1 MYKIYK
7 KQIKIN
13 QFLKG
18 GSKLKSIETNT
29 YINNNFFPLI
39 NLIDDIDFNLVKPFF
54 GVPIVFDNF
63 DFKMLNAIIKTLNM
77 FKYYKNVINLLKSEE
92 LFIKN
97 LKKEIY
103 NERDNNS
110 KNELQNNL
118 EKIIEE
124 KKKNFDNIEKKG
136 NIFEKNLLRFEKNI
150 KESKK
155 KLLQI
160 TIGNFKELGLFDHY
174 ENKFINFH
182 TFVDNIISKENLS
195 KITYDQKNP
204 VSIFLILLL
213 FKKNISFTTSKDE
226 EGGKEFN
233 TSQKSKEE
241 KNKDD
246 DQEESNVLQEINRI
260 NKREKSKKQDILGE
274 NVKKKVKEIEKKEEI
289 NPTTIDVGKGKI
301 PFNDGISIPTES
313 DKEIDV
319 NKIIYDAEELKKKN
333 ESYNSIDKKKTN
345 DTSYQLNRHPE
356 YNWRKPWNYYVNP
369 NGSKPVPE
377 QFNDYINFKKIYPQT
392 NLVYGPKIFGGY
404 KPIIEDDYNNDLLEY
419 YKKDIF
425 YTLEEYYE
433 DFKIIYDEYKDD
445 IDFNKIYFR
454 QTFNNP
460 QYFSVNKRFLSMQGG
475 NYDQLQYNLDGGS
488 LNTIVRI
495 PNLSSYFKSQLK
507 FIENKL
513 RANNKTLSENS
524 RRDINQ
530 IIDSLDKHENN
541 LKNNFELLKSA
552 YLINEGT
559 VNLKQHKSQI
569 IEAKKSLSKHKR
581 YAGTFGDLI
590 NTLEKIANNYKN
602 KGKKPLDKFFQ
613 K

>member
-1 MYKIYK
+1 M
-7 KQIKIN
+7 
-13 QFLKG
+13 
-18 GSKLKSIETNT
+18 KS
-29 YINNNFFPLI
+29 
-39 NLIDDIDFNLVKPFF
+39 
-54 GVPIVFDNF
+54 
-63 DFKMLNAIIKTLNM
+63 
-77 FKYYKNVINLLKSEE
+77 
-92 LFIKN
+92 
-97 LKKEIY
+97 
-103 NERDNNS
+103 
-110 KNELQNNL
+110 
-118 EKIIEE
+118 
-124 KKKNFDNIEKKG
+124 
-136 NIFEKNLLRFEKNI
+136 
-150 KESKK
+150 
-155 KLLQI
+155 
-160 TIGNFKELGLFDHY
+160 
-174 ENKFINFH
+174 
-182 TFVDNIISKENLS
+182 FVDNIISKENLS

-213 FKKNISFTTSKDE
+213 FKKNIPFLKSQEE
-226 EGGKEFN
+226 EGGKERID
-233 TSQKSKEE
+233 EE
-241 KNKDD
+241 KKYKDD
-246 DQEESNVLQEINRI
+246 DQESKKEGVNEEKGRG
-260 NKREKSKKQDILGE
+260 KSKKKKILGE
-274 NVKKKVKEIEKKEEI
+274 NVKKEVEKIENKEKI
-289 NPTTIDVGKGKI
+289 NTTIIDVDKDKI
-301 PFNDGISIPTES
+301 PFNKGISIPTES

-319 NKIIYDAEELKKKN
+319 NKIIYDAEKLLSDTKN
-333 ESYNSIDKKKTN
+333 NINKANVNNQLINLTNYDPNKISYQYPIINKGYQPIFNNNQKGYTIYNSD
-345 DTSYQLNRHPE
+345 
-356 YNWRKPWNYYVNP
+356 NYYQQYANY
-369 NGSKPVPE
+369 N
-377 QFNDYINFKKIYPQT
+377 QFKKLNPDINITPT
-392 NLVYGPKIFGGY
+392 FIKGGGY

-419 YKKDIF
+419 YKKNFF

-445 IDFNKIYFR
+445 IDCNKIYFR
-454 QTFNNP
+454 QTFKKS

-559 VNLKQHKSQI
+559 VNLKQHESQI

-613 K
+613 KQ

>member
-1 MYKIYK
+1 MYKIYNN
-7 KQIKIN
+7 QIKIN

-18 GSKLKSIETNT
+18 GSKLKSIETNA
-29 YINNNFFPLI
+29 YINSDFFYLI

-77 FKYYKNVINLLKSEE
+77 FNSYKNFIDHLKSKE
-92 LFIKN
+92 LIIKN
-97 LKKEIY
+97 LKEEIY
-103 NERDNNS
+103 NKRDDDT
-110 KNELQNNL
+110 KKKELQNKL
-118 EKIIEE
+118 EDE
-124 KKKNFDNIEKKG
+124 KKFFEYIEKNG
-136 NIFEKNLLRFEKNI
+136 NIFQKNLLRFEKNI

-174 ENKFINFH
+174 ENKFINFN

-213 FKKNISFTTSKDE
+213 FKKNISFPESQDE
-226 EGGKEFN
+226 SN
-233 TSQKSKEE
+233 TSQEEGEGKEE
-241 KNKDD
+241 RKKDD
-246 DQEESNVLQEINRI
+246 KKKESEDKRNADQKESGVSQKINRI
-260 NKREKSKKQDILGE
+260 NIKEK
-274 NVKKKVKEIEKKEEI
+274 I
-289 NPTTIDVGKGKI
+289 NPTRIDVSKGNKI
-301 PFNDGISIPTES
+301 KFNDGINNPRAKNDTEIKFIS
-313 DKEIDV
+313 DAKNNINKANV
-319 NKIIYDAEELKKKN
+319 NKQLINLPNYDLNKF
-333 ESYNSIDKKKTN
+333 SYNYSIKMDG
-345 DTSYQLNRHPE
+345 YQPPFIKNQKE
-356 YNWRKPWNYYVNP
+356 YTIYNPNNYYLKMANFNQFRELNP
-369 NGSKPVPE
+369 NIKTKPIIQGSLLSE
-377 QFNDYINFKKIYPQT
+377 QK
-392 NLVYGPKIFGGY
+392 GGGY

-419 YKKDIF
+419 NKKNFF

-433 DFKIIYDEYKDD
+433 DFKKIYDEYKDD
-445 IDFNKIYFR
+445 IDCNKIYFR
-454 QTFNNP
+454 QTFKKS

-613 K
+613 KQ

>member
-1 MYKIYK
+1 MYKIYNN
-7 KQIKIN
+7 QIKIN

-18 GSKLKSIETNT
+18 GSKLKSIETNA
-29 YINNNFFPLI
+29 YINNNFFSLI

-54 GVPIVFDNF
+54 DVPIVFDNF

-77 FKYYKNVINLLKSEE
+77 FKFYKNFIDDLKSKE

-97 LKKEIY
+97 LKKKIY
-103 NERDNNS
+103 NERDNDT
-110 KNELQNNL
+110 KKKLQNNL
-118 EKIIEE
+118 EEILED
-124 KKKNFDNIEKKG
+124 KNFFFEYIEKNG
-136 NIFEKNLLRFEKNI
+136 NIFQKNLLRFERNI

-174 ENKFINFH
+174 ENKFINFD

-213 FKKNISFTTSKDE
+213 FKKNIPFSESQDE
-226 EGGKEFN
+226 SN
-233 TSQKSKEE
+233 TSQEEEGEGKEE
-241 KNKDD
+241 REIDDKKKERKKDA
-246 DQEESNVLQEINRI
+246 DQKESDVSQEINKI
-260 NKREKSKKQDILGE
+260 NEK
-274 NVKKKVKEIEKKEEI
+274 EKI
-289 NPTTIDVGKGKI
+289 NPTIIDVRKGNKI
-301 PFNDGISIPTES
+301 KFNDGINNPRAKNDTEIKFIS
-313 DKEIDV
+313 DAKNNINKANV
-319 NKIIYDAEELKKKN
+319 NKQLINLQNYDPKKFSYIYPIKMDGYQPPFIKN
-333 ESYNSIDKKKTN
+333 QKGYTIYNPN
-345 DTSYQLNRHPE
+345 
-356 YNWRKPWNYYVNP
+356 NYYLKMANFNQFRELNP
-369 NGSKPVPE
+369 NIITKPIIQGSLLSE
-377 QFNDYINFKKIYPQT
+377 QK
-392 NLVYGPKIFGGY
+392 GGGY

-419 YKKDIF
+419 YKKNFF
-425 YTLEEYYE
+425 YKLEEYYE

-445 IDFNKIYFR
+445 IDCNKIYFR
-454 QTFNNP
+454 QTFKKS

-613 K
+613 KQ